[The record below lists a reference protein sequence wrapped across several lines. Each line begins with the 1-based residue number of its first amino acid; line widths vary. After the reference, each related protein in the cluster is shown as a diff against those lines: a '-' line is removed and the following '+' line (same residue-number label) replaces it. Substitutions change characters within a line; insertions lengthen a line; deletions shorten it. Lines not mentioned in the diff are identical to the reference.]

1 MTIGQPPLF
10 EATGL
15 MLSVPGRVLIRDLH
29 WRVEPG
35 ERWCVIGRNGAGKS
49 TLLRSMAGVQD
60 LMNHYGSLCWR
71 GQDIALI
78 PSEDL
83 AHLRAYAEQTPTG
96 AIGMRAIDFVYA
108 GLWAADRSLDE
119 ALALDCLSRC
129 DVLHLAFASWH
140 TLSGGEKQR
149 VALAACFAQQAP
161 ALILD
166 EPTSHLDIGHQIA
179 LLNSL
184 TELSKQSNCAVVASL
199 HDITLIGRGFT
210 HALLFTSTGGD
221 EGSYIAGTV
230 EDVVNPFNLE
240 KALGHPVQCVV
251 TAEGRRVFIPA

>member
-119 ALALDCLSRC
+119 ALALP
-129 DVLHLAFASWH
+129 
-140 TLSGGEKQR
+140 TKE
-149 VALAACFAQQAP
+149 AA
-161 ALILD
+161 
-166 EPTSHLDIGHQIA
+166 TIA
-179 LLNSL
+179 LRTCAKNSRQISPV
-184 TELSKQSNCAVVASL
+184 TISSSQTAS
-199 HDITLIGRGFT
+199 
-210 HALLFTSTGGD
+210 
-221 EGSYIAGTV
+221 
-230 EDVVNPFNLE
+230 
-240 KALGHPVQCVV
+240 
-251 TAEGRRVFIPA
+251 RRVSTARSMT